1 MKKLSQLN
9 WLLIAA
15 FVAVVST
22 GAVLQQQ
29 LTPKDIIRKAEEKTR
44 GVKSSYSEMTITT
57 VRKRWTR
64 EMSMKSWS
72 LGDDFSLIV
81 ITAPAKDKG
90 SATLKRHKEVWSW
103 MPSIERIIKLPPS
116 MMGQSW
122 MGTDLTNDD
131 LVKESST
138 ITDYTHQLLAD
149 TTIAGK
155 LCYKIQLTPKEDVAV
170 VWGKII
176 SCIDKADFIQL
187 RSEMYDEDGYLV
199 NVMNSS
205 DIKMMAGVKMATKME
220 FIPVEEEGKKT
231 IMQFDSLKV
240 DLDIEESFFTTQNMK
255 RVR

>member
-1 MKKLSQLN
+1 MKTVILSLV
-9 WLLIAA
+9 LVITM
-15 FVAVVST
+15 VSAVP
-22 GAVLQQQ
+22 QQS
-29 LTPKDIIRKAEEKTR
+29 LTPKEIIRKAESKTR

-57 VRKRWTR
+57 VRKKWQR

-72 LGDDFSLIV
+72 MGDDYSLIL
-81 ITAPAKDKG
+81 ITKPTKDKG
-90 SATLKRHKEVWSW
+90 AATLKRFKEVWSW

-138 ITDYTHQLLAD
+138 ITDYTHSLLKD
-149 TTIAGK
+149 TTVAGK
-155 LCYKIQLTPKEDVAV
+155 LCYKIELTPKEGVAV

-176 SCIDKADFIQL
+176 TCIDKADFIQL
-187 RSEMYDEDGYLV
+187 RSEMYDEDGFLI

-205 DIKMMAGVKMATKME
+205 SIRTMSGVKMATKME
-220 FIPVEEEGKKT
+220 FIPVEKEGQKT
-231 IMQFDSLKV
+231 VMQFDSLK
-240 DLDIEESFFTTQNMK
+240 LDIPIKESFFTTQNMK